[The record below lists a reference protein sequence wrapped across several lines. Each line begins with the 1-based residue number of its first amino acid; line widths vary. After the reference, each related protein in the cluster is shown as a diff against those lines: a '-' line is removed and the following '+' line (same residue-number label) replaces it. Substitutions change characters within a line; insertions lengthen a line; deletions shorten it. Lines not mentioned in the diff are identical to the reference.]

1 MVTKNIKKEHINE
14 FDTFKCAFMMLKKT
28 TAIKSI
34 GYLFQIRG
42 RYFSSL
48 L

>member
-14 FDTFKCAFMMLKKT
+14 FDTFKYAFMILKKT

-34 GYLFQIRG
+34 GYLLQIRG
-42 RYFSSL
+42 KYFSIL
-48 L
+48 P